1 MISTYKTFKKTPY
14 KNLVSIPSHW
24 AVVRL
29 KYLVSCNDDVITVNE
44 NDDFEINYI
53 EIGDVNIEKGIEK
66 YSNININEAPSRAR
80 RKVETNDIIISTVR
94 TYLKAIAKI
103 PRHFNGFIAS
113 TGFVVLR
120 SKKVNPDFLH
130 YIVQNETF
138 IEEIISMSVGASYPA
153 ISSSNLLSIAVP
165 FPSTMEQ
172 TKIAQ
177 YLDHQTAII
186 DQLIQQKEKLIELLK
201 EKRQAVIN
209 EAVTKGLDPN
219 AKMKDSGIQGVEK
232 IPNHWSV
239 KRLKQIAN
247 AFGRIGYRGYTTS
260 DIVSQGEGAITISPS
275 NLKGDYMTFEDSTY
289 ITWEKYTES
298 PEIQIFNNDVLMVKT
313 GSTYG
318 KIGFVQN
325 LNEKATINPQ
335 LLVFK
340 KITISPEYLFNLLRT
355 PLIKN
360 QIETNVIGSTIPT
373 MSQTKILNFKVV
385 VPPYSEIEDIL
396 AYIKN
401 SMINIDKLNSL
412 ILIQIEKLK
421 EYRQSIISEA
431 VTGKI
436 DVRDWQPNKKQV
448 V

>member
-1 MISTYKTFKKTPY
+1 
-14 KNLVSIPSHW
+14 
-24 AVVRL
+24 
-29 KYLVSCNDDVITVNE
+29 
-44 NDDFEINYI
+44 
-53 EIGDVNIEKGIEK
+53 
-66 YSNININEAPSRAR
+66 
-80 RKVETNDIIISTVR
+80 
-94 TYLKAIAKI
+94 
-103 PRHFNGFIAS
+103 
-113 TGFVVLR
+113 
-120 SKKVNPDFLH
+120 
-130 YIVQNETF
+130 
-138 IEEIISMSVGASYPA
+138 
-153 ISSSNLLSIAVP
+153 
-165 FPSTMEQ
+165 MEQ